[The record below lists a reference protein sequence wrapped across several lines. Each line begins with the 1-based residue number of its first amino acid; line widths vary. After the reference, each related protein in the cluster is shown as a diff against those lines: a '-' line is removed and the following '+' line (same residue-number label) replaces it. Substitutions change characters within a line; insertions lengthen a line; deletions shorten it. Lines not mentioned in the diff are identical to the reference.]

1 MVQSPQT
8 VMAIRAII
16 IAVITGDQTAL
27 QSCLK
32 RAASH
37 GVGHVNLCFLFSQE
51 HLSQSIEQKAHLV
64 FVSWALPDKLGHS
77 SWKDLAH
84 RDKERVNSVHAVQ
97 I

>member
-16 IAVITGDQTAL
+16 IAVIIGDQIAL

-32 RAASH
+32 HAASH
-37 GVGHVNLCFLFSQE
+37 GVGHINLRCLFSRE

-64 FVSWALPDKLGHS
+64 FVSWALRDKLGHR
-77 SWKDLAH
+77 SWKELVH
-84 RDKERVNSVHAVQ
+84 RDQERVNSIHAVQ